1 MVSHNTEATRPSPTT
16 SPERVVSDQDLV
28 ESPSTISPP
37 ALSGTVDA
45 SRLVTAPR
53 SPGTLEV
60 PPMTGPIEFADWEPM
75 MRSVSARRN
84 MRLGQVEEQQQQQQ
98 QEEEKIAPHAAG
110 DEEDEDADFLY
121 MRNRAVGDSDDGDS
135 LAVKYYTGS
144 GTNSNKGAVDT
155 NIDPLPGRV
164 RRHLRRVFARLSDIR
179 SAQRPETHDA
189 QQTPRAAVPA
199 GADENDV
206 ASGSGCGSSFG
217 SSRNGYL
224 ADGEDPSVGSTAH
237 QTVVR
242 PHRRSHNYDN
252 ATYGSGH
259 RGNNADDYLYA
270 PEDISVNPKA
280 PVFPG
285 VDDDDGAHQGGRL
298 SEPGRQAFNIEVADD
313 TAVLAA
319 ALVASASSYYSAYN
333 SAYNTARGPAAMS
346 EADSDPDNQR
356 VPQPPPASELDLKD
370 GSYVP
375 LHPAAQPLPF
385 DGSLPGNSLSDVTGA
400 RPPARRIQ
408 FDVPPPPLRRE
419 RSHYYPSA
427 SSVYHRLDV
436 ADEHST
442 RIRPDESYLGAVP
455 IGPPYPVDDDD
466 DFFRPPSPD
475 YLFGGGFEHG
485 SDDGF
490 AHSFEREDEREG
502 EREGER
508 EDESADER
516 DDQSEYEWHDER
528 SLQRSTSP
536 ESTRNLD
543 PSPDWSSDSISSY
556 ITCSSCDTPLP
567 NPMYIGWYRPRS
579 PSFYDDDGN
588 VRNDGRRRR
597 GRGHRDRGHRD
608 R

>member
-16 SPERVVSDQDLV
+16 SPETVVSDQDLV

-45 SRLVTAPR
+45 SRLVTAPG

-60 PPMTGPIEFADWEPM
+60 PPMTGPIEFADWMPM
-75 MRSVSARRN
+75 MRSVSTQRN
-84 MRLGQVEEQQQQQQ
+84 MQLGRVEEQQQQ
-98 QEEEKIAPHAAG
+98 QEEEKIVPHAAG

-121 MRNRAVGDSDDGDS
+121 MRNRAVGDSDGGDS
-135 LAVKYYTGS
+135 LAVTHYTSS
-144 GTNSNKGAVDT
+144 GTSSNKGAVDT
-155 NIDPLPGRV
+155 NIDPIPGRV

-189 QQTPRAAVPA
+189 QQTPRTAVPA

-206 ASGSGCGSSFG
+206 ASGSGCASSFG

-224 ADGEDPSVGSTAH
+224 ADGDDPSVDSAAH
-237 QTVVR
+237 PTVVR
-242 PHRRSHNYDN
+242 SPRCSHNYDA
-252 ATYGSGH
+252 ATYSSGH
-259 RGNNADDYLYA
+259 RGNNAGGHLYS
-270 PEDISVNPKA
+270 PEDNLVNPEV

-313 TAVLAA
+313 AAVLAA
-319 ALVASASSYYSAYN
+319 ALLASTSSYN
-333 SAYNTARGPAAMS
+333 SAYNIVPGTEAMS
-346 EADSDPDNQR
+346 ETYPDPDNQR
-356 VPQPPPASELDLKD
+356 LPQPPPASGLDLKD

-385 DGSLPGNSLSDVTGA
+385 DGSLPGNSLSNVTGA
-400 RPPARRIQ
+400 RPSARRIQ

-419 RSHYYPSA
+419 RSHYYRSA
-427 SSVYHRLDV
+427 SNVYHHLDV

-442 RIRPDESYLGAVP
+442 RIRQDESYLGAAP

-466 DFFRPPSPD
+466 DFFLPRSPEPC
-475 YLFGGGFEHG
+475 FGDGFEHG

-490 AHSFEREDEREG
+490 AHSFERDD

-516 DDQSEYEWHDER
+516 DDQSEYDWHDER

-536 ESTRNLD
+536 ESAPNLD

-556 ITCSSCDTPLP
+556 ITCSSCNTLLP

-588 VRNDGRRRR
+588 VRNDGLRRR
-597 GRGHRDRGHRD
+597 GRGHRDR
-608 R
+608 